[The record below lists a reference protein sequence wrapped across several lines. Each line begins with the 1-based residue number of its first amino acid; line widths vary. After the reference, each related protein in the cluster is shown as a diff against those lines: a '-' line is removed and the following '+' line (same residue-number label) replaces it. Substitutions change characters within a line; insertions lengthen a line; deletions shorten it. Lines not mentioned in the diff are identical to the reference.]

1 VELLSVLVPSLASVL
16 VLVLV
21 LALNMRVIVVVIEAD
36 NLADRAA
43 VYSSVADTA
52 GAAHSGI
59 PGKVGYMHDLN
70 HCHCYA
76 HDGPGLGFEAG
87 TDADLSDADVH
98 FDLKK
103 V

>member
-1 VELLSVLVPSLASVL
+1 MLVPVPSLASAL
-16 VLVLV
+16 VLVLA
-21 LALNMRVIVVVIEAD
+21 LALNMRVIAVVVEVD
-36 NLADRAA
+36 NLADMAA
-43 VYSSVADTA
+43 VYSSVADTV
-52 GAAHSGI
+52 GVAHSGI

-87 TDADLSDADVH
+87 TDADLSDADVR
-98 FDLKK
+98 FDSTK